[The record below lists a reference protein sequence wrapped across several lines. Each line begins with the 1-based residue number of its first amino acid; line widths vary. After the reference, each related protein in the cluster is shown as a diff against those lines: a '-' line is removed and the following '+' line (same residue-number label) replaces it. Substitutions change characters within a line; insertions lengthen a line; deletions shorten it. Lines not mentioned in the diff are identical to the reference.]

1 MSECTTRP
9 LHCVRCGR
17 PSQLMQGALSDCCQA
32 RVTRAT
38 TCDGK
43 HPAYELGPGAPPDAI
58 DEVMVPHLVDLVQ
71 ALVATGREPAA
82 ALADLERAVTIVR
95 ARMAAELPE
104 VARDV

>member
-1 MSECTTRP
+1 MPECSTRA

-17 PSQLMQGALSDCCQA
+17 PSQLMQGALTDCCQA

-43 HPAYELGPGAPPDAI
+43 HPTYELGPGAPPDAI

-82 ALADLERAVTIVR
+82 AIADLERAVTIVR
-95 ARMAAELPE
+95 ARMEAELPE
-104 VARDV
+104 VRPDA